1 MNERKDVSAQVVE
14 ELFKMADLELRAWW
28 SKRRPTAQVKVQPQ
42 PENCEDTAIASGK
55 LRQLKPN
62 LRNR

>member
-28 SKRRPTAQVKVQPQ
+28 SKRRPAAEVQIRPQ
-42 PENCEDTAIASGK
+42 PENCEDTAIASGN